1 MQAIGRKPVRKPGFH
16 LGHHLPEPNVLE
28 SRVLDEDV
36 MTSRVGEKVF
46 RRRSCEA
53 IALGT
58 VDAKERGIAGVR
70 VPDGQHPVP
79 RCSKRRDA
87 WIQTG
92 APTHIKE
99 PRVFAFPHW

>member
-36 MTSRVGEKVF
+36 VASGVGKKVF
-46 RRRSCEA
+46 RRRSRET

-58 VDAKERGIAGVR
+58 VDAKGGWYGGVR
-70 VPDGQHPVP
+70 IPGGQN
-79 RCSKRRDA
+79 S
-87 WIQTG
+87 G
-92 APTHIKE
+92 PT
-99 PRVFAFPHW
+99 RVKMV